1 MTNRD
6 RTDRFPRWDAVPEEG
21 TERPRRDRQIPGVTR
36 GASPPAE
43 PQHGVGRVVGN
54 ANQGDRDR
62 YLDERP
68 QPASNQRPTRRFAEP
83 TSRGSV
89 PSEEAV
95 RNTGVPPSP
104 ARARARDAAL
114 QDQPTEEG
122 LVGRPQS
129 GDHQRWEADDTVP
142 DADEDFP
149 ASLPPPRQRARR
161 PATGSRARAGSRPM
175 PSMPRLR
182 VPPSIAK
189 ADLVNDQF
197 ALALIGVAAFGLL
210 MMATIMGNRLD
221 ALPAAVAL
229 RFDAVGTPYRWGV
242 PSTLWNLPLMTT
254 MITLMNVTVAWFV
267 SPHDRFASRFAIAV
281 ALIIQL
287 LVWVPVIRFLW

>member
-6 RTDRFPRWDAVPEEG
+6 RTDRLPRWDAVPEEG
-21 TERPRRDRQIPGVTR
+21 TGRPRHDRQMPGGGR
-36 GASPPAE
+36 GATPPAE
-43 PQHGVGRVVGN
+43 PQHGTERVD
-54 ANQGDRDR
+54 GDVSQSGHDR
-62 YLDERP
+62 YFDERP
-68 QPASNQRPTRRFAEP
+68 QPASNQRSTRRLVEQTA
-83 TSRGSV
+83 RGAM
-89 PSEEAV
+89 PSPEAV
-95 RNTGVPPSP
+95 RNTGGPPSAP
-104 ARARARDAAL
+104 RARDAAL
-114 QDQPTEEG
+114 HDQPLEEG
-122 LVGRPQS
+122 LAGRPQP
-129 GDHQRWEADDTVP
+129 ADNHPWNAHDSVS
-142 DADEDFP
+142 DADEEFP
-149 ASLPPPRQRARR
+149 ASPPPPRQRARR
-161 PATGSRARAGSRPM
+161 PATGSRARAGSRSM

-197 ALALIGVAAFGLL
+197 ALALIGIATFGLL

-229 RFDAVGTPYRWGV
+229 RLDAEGSPYRWGV

-254 MITLMNVTVAWFV
+254 MMTIMNVTVAWFV
-267 SPHDRFASRFAIAV
+267 SPHDRFASRFVIAV